1 MSYTAVSLE
10 TWRSRH
16 APLCISSSKG
26 SPQRC
31 SVSESVAWLPPA
43 DCSLPTWLLQK
54 KQPRH
59 VIIVC
64 WEHRWGCSSLTTYRP
79 DQRSSHR
86 LERACTTL
94 CCTGCVKSTRCVHAC
109 NCAAFWP
116 VLTACNRFA
125 DIAKLLRLKFSSAAC
140 GRPAATGRYVVF
152 LVSN

>member
-94 CCTGCVKSTRCVHAC
+94 CCTGCVKSTRRVHAC

-140 GRPAATGRYVVF
+140 GRPAATGRYGAF